1 MKGGGKAVLYSPAN
15 EVEIFSTVE
24 RFVYLMRQKEN
35 QEDEVVGKP
44 GKAMALR
51 RTELLA
57 HAAEPSIKIIGVEH
71 LLS

>member
-1 MKGGGKAVLYSPAN
+1 MKGGGKAVLYFPAN
-15 EVEIFSTVE
+15 EVEILSAVE
-24 RFVYLMRQKEN
+24 RCVYLMRQKEN

-44 GKAMALR
+44 GKAMGLK
-51 RTELLA
+51 RTELLG